1 MANTG
6 HSGNRNTMTKALLMP
21 KPRLL
26 GCHLFSLEMLDL
38 QTAERF
44 ITCFTLWYIN
54 RFDGVFHAC

>member
-1 MANTG
+1 
-6 HSGNRNTMTKALLMP
+6 MTKALLMP